1 MLFISEL
8 TAYIVIGGYDEYD
21 ANLATIAQFQNDVW
35 TNVGQLNTA
44 RYVSFR
50 ALFCS
55 ISNWKNIK
63 DHSAQ
68 WLDGALIVAGG
79 VYKTGYS
86 EKCTLNVSGQFSCV
100 DILPTLYMVRSRV
113 SFRVPATYCNE

>member
-1 MLFISEL
+1 MAVGSCEPPNAKAELLDFETGEWTTVSDYPFSRHSHFCYFEMLCISEL
-8 TAYIVIGGYDEYD
+8 TAYIVIGGFEGYD

-55 ISNWKNIK
+55 ISN
-63 DHSAQ
+63 
-68 WLDGALIVAGG
+68 
-79 VYKTGYS
+79 
-86 EKCTLNVSGQFSCV
+86 
-100 DILPTLYMVRSRV
+100 
-113 SFRVPATYCNE
+113 